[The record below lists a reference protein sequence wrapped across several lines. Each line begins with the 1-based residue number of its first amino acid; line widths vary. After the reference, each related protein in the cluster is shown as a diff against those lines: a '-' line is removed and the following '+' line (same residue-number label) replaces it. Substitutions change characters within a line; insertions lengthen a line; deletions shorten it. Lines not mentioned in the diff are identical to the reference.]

1 MGGMIG
7 PRHFADHGEFG
18 KIRASSDETD
28 FACRASNAWWTPF
41 NQRIR
46 SRPLSLSLEPSK
58 LLRLPA
64 LPEPAQRGGADDAS
78 QAQNGCP
85 A

>member
-1 MGGMIG
+1 M
-7 PRHFADHGEFG
+7 RV
-18 KIRASSDETD
+18 SSDEAD
-28 FACRASNAWWTPF
+28 FAYRASNAWWTPF

-46 SRPLSLSLEPSK
+46 SRPLPLGLEPSK

-78 QAQNGCP
+78 LAQNGC
-85 A
+85 AA